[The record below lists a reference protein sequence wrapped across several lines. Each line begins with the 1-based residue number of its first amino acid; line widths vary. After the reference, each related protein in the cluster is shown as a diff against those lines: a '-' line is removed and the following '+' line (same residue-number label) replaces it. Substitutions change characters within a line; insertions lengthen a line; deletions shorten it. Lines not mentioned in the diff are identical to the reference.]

1 MIRYM
6 EMFEE
11 DKTEV
16 LFLHSPI
23 DEFVMS
29 NLAQYNGRKFV
40 SAESGSLQGSG
51 AAAGEAG
58 ELDGDENSSEESKAA
73 AKKKQEEDKAKASR
87 RADAVLSDEQV
98 GELVEWV
105 KSTLSTRVSEVRPT
119 ERLKQSPAIIVDHES
134 ASMRKLMRMVRSF
147 IRSTPCSTDCCE
159 LTDFVS
165 LLKRPSLFMIID

>member
-1 MIRYM
+1 M

-73 AKKKQEEDKAKASR
+73 AKKKQEEEDKAKASR

-147 IRSTPCSTDCCE
+147 IRSTRCSTDCCV
-159 LTDFVS
+159 TN
-165 LLKRPSLFMIID
+165 